1 MKDTALLVIDMAN
14 IGAVIAAPKDI
25 IEESERA

>member
-14 IGAVIAAPKDI
+14 IGAVIASSKEI
-25 IEESERA
+25 IEGAVKA